1 MAGEKKE
8 WIRLTLLGVAS
19 GFAAGAAVLVLR
31 GSIDHAQILFLP
43 EGKVGNYEGLEIGA
57 RVLLPVVGALLLGL
71 AFERLPAHLRQVGV
85 LHVLRMLRV
94 PGGERLPA
102 GNMLV
107 QFFAGTFAIVS
118 GNSVDREGPAVH
130 IGSATASLVGQSLGV
145 SREESYTLAAAGG
158 AAAIAAAFNTP
169 LAGIVFAIEV
179 LRVRYDVSRY
189 IPILSAAVVG
199 AIFSGAIHGTDPAF
213 TVPGLKLGSLWRLP
227 SLVILGLVTG
237 ILAVAFITLC
247 EQVTK
252 RTQAW
257 RPSVGFT
264 VAGLVTGVLAI
275 WTPQIMGMSY
285 DTLDALLKGAVELKL
300 VAAILVAK
308 LVATAVA
315 VGVRMPGGLIGP
327 TLFIGGAAGSAVGLL
342 AAAWNPMHVGSASFY
357 ALVGMVSMMGA
368 TLRAPLAALT
378 ALLELTGTPNVI
390 LPGMVAV
397 VSAELTNRLV
407 LGKDSVFEA
416 LIKVQATATA
426 REQARTS
433 G

>member
-1 MAGEKKE
+1 MLSERKE
-8 WIRLTLLGVAS
+8 WIRLTLLGIVS
-19 GFAAGAAVLVLR
+19 GFGAGAAVLLLR
-31 GSIDHAQILFLP
+31 GSIDHGQMLFLP
-43 EGKVGNYEGLEIGA
+43 DAKVGNYEGLEVGV
-57 RVLLPVVGALLLGL
+57 RFLLPVVGALLLGI
-71 AFERLPAHLRQVGV
+71 AFEVLPPHLRQVGV
-85 LHVLRMLRV
+85 LHVLRMLRR

-107 QFFAGTFAIVS
+107 QLLAGTFAIVS

-130 IGSATASLVGQSLGV
+130 IGSASASLVGQSLGV
-145 SREESYTLAAAGG
+145 SREESYTLAAAGA

-169 LAGIVFAIEV
+169 LAGIVFVIEV

-199 AIFSGAIHGTDPAF
+199 AVFSGAVHGTDPAF
-213 TVPGLKLGSLWRLP
+213 TVPGLTLGSLWRLP
-227 SLVILGLVTG
+227 SLVILGLFTG
-237 ILAVAFITLC
+237 MLAIAFITLC

-252 RTQAW
+252 RAEGW
-257 RPSVGFT
+257 RPSISFT
-264 VAGLVTGVLAI
+264 VAGLVTGVLSI
-275 WTPQIMGMSY
+275 WTPQIMGLSY

-315 VGVRMPGGLIGP
+315 VGVRIPGGLIGP

-342 AAAWNPMHVGSASFY
+342 AATWNPVHVGSASFY

-378 ALLELTGTPNVI
+378 ALLELTWTPNVI
-390 LPGMVAV
+390 LPGMVTV

-407 LGKDSVFEA
+407 LGKDSVFET
-416 LIKVQATATA
+416 LIKLQPVVAA
-426 REQARTS
+426 RRRPDAE